1 MVTFNTDASIDF
13 SSAVGTWR
21 SEKKVHSLGLG
32 AFGEHRRYRWIEF
45 TLY

>member
-21 SEKKVHSLGLG
+21 SEKKVHSLELLGSIEDIDGLNLHYT
-32 AFGEHRRYRWIEF
+32 E
-45 TLY
+45 